1 MHFTSTS
8 CFFLCSPSIITF
20 VSKHCFWSHLWTTHR
35 YDAYALNSNN
45 NMYNSI
51 QTELEPAKLNNYCFC
66 FWVLL
71 EIYLS
76 ISELDWI
83 GSISKQMHG
92 HSRLGR
98 SKSGGVGG
106 TSFSSSSKS
115 SCSKFVFV
123 LMSAIFRR
131 RGLLLFAPLL
141 YISGMLLYMGSLS
154 FDLVLVQKHRSPPP
168 PGSIYRSPQLFQHL
182 WPFMEADTP
191 NATSLNVVSSLLSL
205 YIINADTP

>member
-1 MHFTSTS
+1 MHFTSTTY
-8 CFFLCSPSIITF
+8 FLCSPSIIITF
-20 VSKHCFWSHLWTTHR
+20 VSEHCFWSHLWTTHR
-35 YDAYALNSNN
+35 YDAYALNSIQLKQ
-45 NMYNSI
+45 YVQFNSNGTRASKI
-51 QTELEPAKLNNYCFC
+51 EQ
-66 FWVLL
+66 LL
-71 EIYLS
+71 LLLLSTTRDLSIYLS
-76 ISELDWI
+76 LNWI
-83 GSISKQMHG
+83 GLDPSQIQMHG

-205 YIINADTP
+205 